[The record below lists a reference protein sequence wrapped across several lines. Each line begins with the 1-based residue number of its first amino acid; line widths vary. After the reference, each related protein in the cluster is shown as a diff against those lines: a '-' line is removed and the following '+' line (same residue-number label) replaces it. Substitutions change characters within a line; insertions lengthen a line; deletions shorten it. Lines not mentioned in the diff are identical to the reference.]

1 MLPTCYSQG
10 EVNAASEGDLGQGK
24 QEWNLEQKLLY
35 CK

>member
-1 MLPTCYSQG
+1 MLPTCYGQG

-35 CK
+35 WI